1 MEKSKYFRLHNIER
15 MKSLEGLELASFK
28 RRAVAFIIDV
38 VIAFIIFLAVLAIVG
53 LVVFVIKTEK
63 YNNSC

>member
-1 MEKSKYFRLHNIER
+1 
-15 MKSLEGLELASFK
+15 MKFLEGMELASFK
-28 RRAVAFIIDV
+28 RRAVAFMIDV
-38 VIAFIIFLAVLAIVG
+38 VIAFVIFLAVLAIVG